1 MNYCQVFK
9 DNQSHEEDPCCEAM
23 DRYYGTTDGGERVY
37 FCARC
42 KFISR
47 GQMDYGIYIGDL
59 TTPEKMLS
67 ILKGNIFNIYY
78 LRLFFNFNILI
89 YC

>member
-9 DNQSHEEDPCCEAM
+9 DNQSYEEERCCEAM

-47 GQMDYGIYIGDL
+47 GQIRKGVFHMDHGIYLGDL
-59 TTPEKMLS
+59 L
-67 ILKGNIFNIYY
+67 
-78 LRLFFNFNILI
+78 
-89 YC
+89 